1 MRKLVLVPVG
11 LGFIALLIKA
21 AVVQPPMPDYVLAE
35 VSRGE
40 VFHKVAAVG
49 TVQPVVSVVVGSQV
63 SGQVKQLLAD
73 HNDRVKQSQAIAVLD
88 PELFSKVVEK
98 ARADIDV
105 GKSTLQIAK
114 DELATANAAVDRTI
128 SDRNKAASE
137 SKHYQVAIDLASH
150 RLKRRSVLAQSSA
163 ASQSE
168 VDDARAAYD
177 TAVADLAT
185 ASAQVAAQDARV
197 QEARAQLI
205 VAQSRV
211 AHAEA
216 QLRSSEAALHQA
228 EADLDRTVIRA
239 PMDGIV
245 IDRSVTA
252 GQTVAASFQAPTL
265 FTIGDLREVNVELAI
280 DEADIGS
287 LRDGQSVSFK
297 VDAYP
302 DKAFTGRIVQIRK
315 SPHKKDNVV
324 TYVVVAAATN
334 QDLLLLPGMTATAEI
349 TADGI
354 PDALKVPSA
363 ALRYH
368 PHGMAQQPSG
378 SRVWVFDNNQIRPIA
393 VQAGSSNN
401 GETEILKGELSQ
413 GQKVVIG
420 DVAEEHGLI
429 HPAVA
434 RQTHTPDR

>member
-1 MRKLVLVPVG
+1 
-11 LGFIALLIKA
+11 
-21 AVVQPPMPDYVLAE
+21 
-35 VSRGE
+35 
-40 VFHKVAAVG
+40 
-49 TVQPVVSVVVGSQV
+49 VVGSQV

-73 HNDRVKQSQAIAVLD
+73 HNDRVNEGQAIAVLD

-98 ARADIDV
+98 ARADVDV
-105 GKSTLQIAK
+105 SESALQIAK
-114 DELATANAAVDRTI
+114 HELSSADAAVTRAI
-128 SDRNKAASE
+128 ADRNKAASE
-137 SKHYQVAIDLASH
+137 GKHYQVAIDLAGQ
-150 RLKRRSVLAQSSA
+150 RLKRRSVLARSSTV
-163 ASQSE
+163 SQSD
-168 VDDARAAYD
+168 VDDARAAYE
-177 TAVADLAT
+177 TAVADSAT

-197 QEARAQLI
+197 QEAKAQFT
-205 VAQSRV
+205 VAQARV

-216 QLRSSEAALHQA
+216 QLRSSEAALRQA
-228 EADLDRTVIRA
+228 EADLDRSVIRA
-239 PMDGIV
+239 PMAGTV

-265 FTIGDLREVNVELAI
+265 FTIGDLRNVNVELAI

-302 DKAFTGRIVQIRK
+302 DKGFTGRIVQIRK

-324 TYVVVAAATN
+324 TYIVVAAATN

-368 PHGMAQQPSG
+368 PHGMAQQPAG
-378 SRVWVFDNNQIRPIA
+378 SRVWVFDNDQIRPVD
-393 VQAGSSNN
+393 VQVGSSNN
-401 GETEILKGELSQ
+401 AETEILKGELSQ

-420 DVAEEHGLI
+420 DLAEKTGLL

-434 RQTHTPDR
+434 RQARTSAQQ